1 MKHWLKAFALGTAL
15 SVAALP
21 VQPARAFAP
30 TGEELEAQAIEA
42 YEGGNFEQAAK
53 LFEAAYDANGDPN
66 LLYNIGR
73 VHEEAGKLERAIE
86 YYDRFIHAEGVGL
99 DSRMVASERLSRLR
113 KVLGIEAQPEAPDE
127 PEEPED
133 AEQPRDLKV
142 ETPAQPEDDVDDEA
156 AQRRDRGML
165 IGGSVLLATG
175 GAMAIVGGIMGGLAL
190 RTDDRLQTQQ
200 LDDPIGTQEQ
210 GKRQALTADVL
221 IPVGAAFAVSGL
233 ALLVVRGVR
242 RRNDSR
248 NVSMTVGG
256 TPQSAA
262 VGLRGRF

>member
-1 MKHWLKAFALGTAL
+1 MKNWLKAFALGTAL

-21 VQPARAFAP
+21 VQPALAFAP
-30 TGEELEAQAIEA
+30 SASGDELEAQAIEA
-42 YEGGNFEQAAK
+42 YEGGDFAGAAK

-73 VHEEAGKLERAIE
+73 VHEEAGKLELAIE

-113 KVLGIEAQPEAPDE
+113 KVLGVEAPPEE
-127 PEEPED
+127 PEEPE
-133 AEQPRDLKV
+133 ATEEP
-142 ETPAQPEDDVDDEA
+142 PEPKPKPPTQTDDTDDEA
-156 AQRRDRGML
+156 EQRRDRGML
-165 IGGSVLLATG
+165 IGGTVLLATG
-175 GAMAIVGGIMGGLAL
+175 GAMAIVGGVMGGLAL
-190 RTDDRLQTQQ
+190 RADDRLQTQL
-200 LDDPIGTQEQ
+200 LDDPVGTQEQ

-242 RRNDSR
+242 RRNDR

-256 TPQSAA
+256 TPQSAS
-262 VGLRGRF
+262 VSLQGRF